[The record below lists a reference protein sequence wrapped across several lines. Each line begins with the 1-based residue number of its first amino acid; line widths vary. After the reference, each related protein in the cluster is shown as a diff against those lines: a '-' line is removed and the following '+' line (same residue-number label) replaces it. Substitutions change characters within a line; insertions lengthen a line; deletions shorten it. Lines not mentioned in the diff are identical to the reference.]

1 MSKTRRKFSPE
12 FKFKVVLEALKER
25 ETLAQLAVRFEV
37 HQTMI
42 SNWKKEFVKNPEKF
56 FEKDHSGKSFEN
68 TDANSLYTKIG
79 QLEMEND
86 LRKKACEKSAFEGQK
101 RVGRTESSVEY
112 TQAMQTAVNQFKLN
126 VLQVCW

>member
-1 MSKTRRKFSPE
+1 MSNTRRKFSPE

-56 FEKDHSGKSFEN
+56 FEKDHSGKSTEN
-68 TDANSLYTKIG
+68 MDANSLYAKIG

-86 LRKKACEKSAFEGQK
+86 FLKKSLRKIG
-101 RVGRTESSVEY
+101 
-112 TQAMQTAVNQFKLN
+112 L
-126 VLQVCW
+126 